1 MNITATELS
10 KRFNREWIFHKLS
23 YRFESGKTYALVG
36 PNGSGKSTL
45 LHILTGQVPP
55 TGGTLNFENDMG
67 KVDSHEVY
75 KSMVIAAPYIDLI
88 DEFTLSEMVKFHFC
102 FKQIRDGNT
111 IDEVIDKMELTH
123 ARHKT
128 VSTFSSGMR
137 QRLKLGLA
145 FYSQSEVLFLD
156 EPTSNLDQKSIDWYW
171 KNLTQLIGKNLII
184 IASNQDAEYPLTA
197 EKVDVLNYKRG
208 YKA

>member
-1 MNITATELS
+1 
-10 KRFNREWIFHKLS
+10 
-23 YRFESGKTYALVG
+23 G

-55 TGGTLNFENDMG
+55 SGGTLNYETGMD
-67 KVDSHEVY
+67 KVDNHEVY

-145 FYSQSEVLFLD
+145 FLSKSDVLFLD

-171 KNLTQLIGKNLII
+171 KNLTHLIGKNLII
-184 IASNQDAEYPLTA
+184 IASNQEMEYPSTA
-197 EKVDVLNYKRG
+197 EKVDILNYKKG

>member
-1 MNITATELS
+1 MNIVATELS

-23 YRFESGKTYALVG
+23 YRFEFGKTYALVG

-55 TGGTLNFENDMG
+55 TGGTLNYEKG
-67 KVDSHEVY
+67 KDNINSHEVY

-88 DEFTLSEMVKFHFC
+88 DEFTLSEMVKFHFS
-102 FKQIRDGNT
+102 FKQISDGNS
-111 IDEVIDKMELTH
+111 IDDMIDKMELTH
-123 ARHKT
+123 ARHKF
-128 VSTFSSGMR
+128 VSNFSSGMR

-145 FYSQSEVLFLD
+145 FFSKSEVLFLD

-171 KNLTQLIGKNLII
+171 KNLNPLIGKKLII
-184 IASNQDAEYPLTA
+184 LASNHEAEYPPTA
-197 EKVDVLNYKRG
+197 EKVDILRFKKA

>member
-1 MNITATELS
+1 
-10 KRFNREWIFHKLS
+10 
-23 YRFESGKTYALVG
+23 VG

-55 TGGTLNFENDMG
+55 SGGTLKYENYVG
-67 KVDSHEVY
+67 KVDSHEVF
-75 KSMVIAAPYIDLI
+75 KSMVIAAPYMDLI
-88 DEFTLSEMVKFHFC
+88 DEFTLDEMVKFHFC

-123 ARHKT
+123 ARHKL
-128 VSTFSSGMR
+128 VSNFSSGMR

>member
-1 MNITATELS
+1 
-10 KRFNREWIFHKLS
+10 
-23 YRFESGKTYALVG
+23 
-36 PNGSGKSTL
+36 
-45 LHILTGQVPP
+45 
-55 TGGTLNFENDMG
+55 
-67 KVDSHEVY
+67 
-75 KSMVIAAPYIDLI
+75 
-88 DEFTLSEMVKFHFC
+88 
-102 FKQIRDGNT
+102 
-111 IDEVIDKMELTH
+111 
-123 ARHKT
+123 
-128 VSTFSSGMR
+128 MR